1 MSDRIIAIISTNEP
15 GKARTG
21 TMFAVNALKHGWL
34 EDVKLF
40 IFGPAEE
47 LLLRDAEMQ
56 RMLKEYQQM
65 EETAVA
71 CKFIAD
77 RDGTSQKIAALGV
90 RVEFV
95 GKMISDLIKDGYT
108 PMVW

>member
-1 MSDRIIAIISTNEP
+1 MSDKIVVIISTSEAS
-15 GKARTG
+15 KARTG
-21 TMFAVNALKHGWL
+21 AMFAINALKHGWL
-34 EDVKLF
+34 EEVKVF

-47 LLLRDAEMQ
+47 LLLRDVELQ
-56 RMLKEYQQM
+56 EMLKAYQLM
-65 EETAVA
+65 EETPVA

-77 RDGTSQKIAALGV
+77 RDGVSQGIAALGV
-90 RVEFV
+90 RVEYV

>member
-1 MSDRIIAIISTNEP
+1 MSDKIIAIISTNET

-21 TMFAVNALKHGWL
+21 IMFATNALKHGWL

-40 IFGPAEE
+40 VFGPAEE

-56 RMLKEYQQM
+56 GMLKEYQLM
-65 EETAVA
+65 EETVVA
-71 CKFIAD
+71 CRFIAD
-77 RDGTSQKIAALGV
+77 RDGISPEIAALGV
-90 RVEFV
+90 RVDYV
-95 GKMISDLIKDGYT
+95 GKMIADLIKDGYA